1 MDAGSASCGAREGC
15 EPTLAGTLGRPG
27 SRPAPAASFEAM
39 PLRRILVVLLLLMIV
54 MSIAT
59 SLNTRDDD
67 TATAPAVAPAQDAQA
82 RTLSAT
88 LPRERPVRAAVGDHI
103 LLTVAVDAADQV
115 QIDGYDLA
123 EPVDPQTPA
132 QFDFLASQEGRFAVT
147 QVASGRVLG
156 HLEIVVR
163 P

>member
-1 MDAGSASCGAREGC
+1 
-15 EPTLAGTLGRPG
+15 
-27 SRPAPAASFEAM
+27 M
-39 PLRRILVVLLLLMIV
+39 PLRRILVALLVLMIV
-54 MSIAT
+54 MSIAA
-59 SLNTRDDD
+59 SLSSNDDS
-67 TATAPAVAPAQDAQA
+67 ATAPAVVPAQDGQA

-88 LPRERPVRAAVGDHI
+88 LPRERPVAAAVGDHI

-115 QIDGYDLA
+115 QIDGYDLV

-132 QFDFLASQEGRFAVT
+132 QFDFVAGQEGRFAVT
-147 QVASGRVLG
+147 QVGSGRVLG